1 MSHFLLGGEN
11 VKRILALILSC
22 LMLTGCQGIT
32 FSVEDLLTSPVIADE
47 QTAIFQAL
55 TEGLGKSITLEY
67 PYSGEYR
74 SAIILENI
82 DGSEDQ
88 EALAFYSET
97 LNESVAGVAVLDK
110 DENGDWK
117 LSCTVD
123 GVGNAID
130 KVIIQPLNN
139 KVDVIIGYRVNAF
152 DENQVRMYRYTDG
165 YLVSIYENSYTAL
178 DRYDLDGDQR
188 DEIVIAK
195 KSGDYANV
203 SIINSPDGSN
213 YLSYELTIAYSAS
226 GISSYSFGRIDET
239 TSALYLDLL
248 NEGGVVSTE
257 IVYLENDSI
266 VCPTNDING
275 LREFTRRPSGYL
287 SLDYDN
293 DGTVEI
299 PLVSSFTGYNLGS
312 GTTNEFMT
320 MWYKFDPQ
328 AQLFALEANSYYSI
342 AGSFVLTI
350 PNRWLGLVTL
360 KADPVTGEV
369 TFYKYD
375 PNVQSIDEMSP
386 IMSVVSAY
394 EQNAEDYTE
403 DDGYKLVAQTDRR
416 QYFVKTMSPEG
427 EPLVLTNDEILDNLF
442 CLE

>member
-1 MSHFLLGGEN
+1 MSYFLLGGEN
-11 VKRILALILSC
+11 VKRIVLLVLSC

-55 TEGLGKSITLEY
+55 TEGLEKSISLEY

-82 DGSEDQ
+82 DGDDGQ
-88 EALAFYSET
+88 EALAFYSEAP
-97 LNESVAGVAVLDK
+97 NDSAAGVAVLDK
-110 DENGDWK
+110 DENGEWS
-117 LSCTVD
+117 LSCTVT

-178 DRYDLDGDQR
+178 ERYDLDGDQR
-188 DEIVIAK
+188 DEIVIAR

-203 SIINSPDGSN
+203 NIIKSPDGSS
-213 YLSYELTIAYSAS
+213 YLSYELPIAYSAS
-226 GISSYSFGRIDET
+226 SISSYGFGKIDET

-248 NEGGVVSTE
+248 NESGVVSTE
-257 IVYLENDSI
+257 IVYLKDENI

-287 SLDYDN
+287 SIDYDG
-293 DGTVEI
+293 DGVIEI
-299 PLVSSFTGYNLGS
+299 PVVSSFTGYTFGVGPS
-312 GTTNEFMT
+312 SEFMT
-320 MWYKFDPQ
+320 MWYEFDSESRI
-328 AQLFALEANSYYSI
+328 FALEANSYYSL
-342 AGSFVLTI
+342 AGNFVLTI
-350 PNRWLGLVTL
+350 PNRWMGLVTL
-360 KADPVTGEV
+360 KSDPVSGEV

-375 PNVQSIDEMSP
+375 PSAKSIDEMSP

-394 EQNAEDYTE
+394 EQNAEGFSTAS
-403 DDGYKLVAQTDRR
+403 GYELVAQTDRR
-416 QYFVKTMSPEG
+416 QYFVKTMAPED